1 MTREGL
7 EQASR
12 EELIEM
18 ALSSHAAQQ
27 ALQTLA
33 EQEKARAEEEKT
45 RRVEAE
51 QQLRWFKN
59 QIFGTKSERRIE
71 IDDTTQLSLGEAVAR
86 AADVEEE
93 PETVV
98 REHARKK
105 SSRKR
110 SDQEE
115 PGLRFDET
123 VPVQTTVIVDPKF
136 EGVPEDELE
145 VISEKKSYQLAQHPA
160 SYVVL
165 ETIRPVMKH
174 KETGEISCPLAPPS
188 VLPGTYADVSLL
200 AGMLVDKFAYHLPL
214 YRQHQRIEAAG
225 ITLSRASLTNWT
237 HDALGLLEPIYNAQL
252 RSILT
257 SRVLAMDET
266 PIRAGRKP
274 RSGAKGKIA
283 KGKMKT
289 GYFWPVYGDRD
300 EVAFPFASSR
310 AKKEAEAI
318 LGEYCGTLLTD
329 GYSAYERWAETREK
343 VTHAL
348 CWSHTRRGFVKAED
362 VEPVR
367 SAEALGRIRELYGIE
382 KEIRAKKLD
391 GQAKL
396 EQRGSRSRLI
406 VAELFDWLK
415 KEMAE
420 GALLPTNPF
429 TKAAAYALD
438 RKGGLEVFLSDPD
451 VPIDT
456 NHLERALRP
465 IPMGKK
471 NWMFCW
477 TEVGAEKVGWAQS
490 LIATCRIHGIE
501 PYTYLVDVL
510 QRVDT
515 HPQSRV
521 EELTPRRWKE
531 CFGDRPIGSR
541 LV

>member
-1 MTREGL
+1 MTRDGL
-7 EQASR
+7 DEASR
-12 EELIEM
+12 EELIDF
-18 ALSSHAAQQ
+18 ALSADAAHQ
-27 ALQTLA
+27 AAQTLA
-33 EQEKARAEEEKT
+33 EQEKARRLE
-45 RRVEAE
+45 VEH
-51 QQLRWFKN
+51 QLRWFKN
-59 QIFGTKSERRIE
+59 QVFGTKSERRVE
-71 IDDTTQLSLGEAVAR
+71 IDDTTQLSLGEAVVKAI
-86 AADVEEE
+86 DMEEA
-93 PETVV
+93 PESVV
-98 REHARKK
+98 REHVRKK
-105 SSRKR
+105 SNRR
-110 SDQEE
+110 SEDQDE
-115 PGLRFDET
+115 PGLRFDDT
-123 VPVQTTVIVDPKF
+123 VPVQTTVVIDPKF
-136 EGVPEDELE
+136 EDVPEEELE
-145 VISEKKSYQLAQHPA
+145 VISEKKSYQLAQRPA

-165 ETIRPVMKH
+165 ETIRPVMKR
-174 KETGEISCPLAPPS
+174 KTGEISCPPPLPS

-237 HDALGLLEPIYNAQL
+237 HDALGLLEPIYEAQL

-274 RSGAKGKIA
+274 RSSA

-289 GYFWPVYGDRD
+289 GYFWPVYGDQD

-329 GYSAYERWAETREK
+329 GYSAYERWAEKRKE

-362 VEPVR
+362 VEPER
-367 SAEALGRIRELYGIE
+367 SAEAIRRIRELYAIE
-382 KEIRAKKLD
+382 KEIRDKKINGEAK
-391 GQAKL
+391 QA
-396 EQRGSRSRLI
+396 ERGLRSKTL
-406 VAELFDWLK
+406 VAAFFSWLK
-415 KEMAE
+415 NEMAE
-420 GALLPTNPF
+420 SALIPTNPF
-429 TKAAAYALD
+429 TKAAHYALD
-438 RKGGLEVFLSDPD
+438 REKGLAVFLSDPD
-451 VPIDT
+451 VPVDT

-490 LIATCRIHGIE
+490 LIATCRIHGID
-501 PYTYLVDVL
+501 PYVYLVDVL

-531 CFGDRPIGSR
+531 CFGDQPMTSR
-541 LV
+541 IV